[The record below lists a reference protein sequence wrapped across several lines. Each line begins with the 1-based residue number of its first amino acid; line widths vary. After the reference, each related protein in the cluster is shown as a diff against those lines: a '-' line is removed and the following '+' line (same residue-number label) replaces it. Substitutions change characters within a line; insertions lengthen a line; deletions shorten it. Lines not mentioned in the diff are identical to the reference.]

1 MRGGEHARTSPS
13 PRRRA
18 PRRPLLRARARTRAA
33 GDLPARPRAG
43 ARRRLRPDPTAEGR
57 ESRDADRLDR
67 RARTVPVEPRR
78 GARVVALEPGQ
89 GKCRL
94 ESEPEPARVARIRA
108 KAVLRLVHVGS
119 RLVDRDALDL
129 TFQDHDFVAALEM
142 DGDARIAQEV

>member
-57 ESRDADRLDR
+57 EGRDADRLDR

-89 GKCRL
+89 SMRRL
-94 ESEPEPARVARIRA
+94 GSEPEPARVA
-108 KAVLRLVHVGS
+108 GS
-119 RLVDRDALDL
+119 GRKPYFALY
-129 TFQDHDFVAALEM
+129 TSPAASSIETRSTSPSM
-142 DGDARIAQEV
+142 I